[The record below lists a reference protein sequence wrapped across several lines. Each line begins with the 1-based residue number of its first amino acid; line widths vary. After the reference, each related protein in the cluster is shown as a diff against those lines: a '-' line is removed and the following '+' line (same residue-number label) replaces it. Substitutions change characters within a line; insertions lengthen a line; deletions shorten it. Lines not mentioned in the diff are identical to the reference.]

1 MLFFFNLTMAKK
13 MKYFK
18 YLFLLSSLFLGAAT
32 AQESII
38 INGHTHIA
46 VTVFVNGQPKK
57 IWTHDPNTCAKCTL
71 DKLKETNRQILNHWY
86 GAKKP

>member
-1 MLFFFNLTMAKK
+1 MAKK

-18 YLFLLSSLFLGAAT
+18 YLFLLLCPLFLSNVT
-32 AQESII
+32 AQESVI

-57 IWTHDPNTCAKCTL
+57 IWTHDPNACAKCTL

>member
-1 MLFFFNLTMAKK
+1 MNYL
-13 MKYFK
+13 K
-18 YLFLLSSLFLGAAT
+18 YLFLILSPLIINVSN
-32 AQESII
+32 AQESVI

-57 IWTHDPNTCAKCTL
+57 IRTHDPNACAKCTL

-86 GAKKP
+86 GTKKP